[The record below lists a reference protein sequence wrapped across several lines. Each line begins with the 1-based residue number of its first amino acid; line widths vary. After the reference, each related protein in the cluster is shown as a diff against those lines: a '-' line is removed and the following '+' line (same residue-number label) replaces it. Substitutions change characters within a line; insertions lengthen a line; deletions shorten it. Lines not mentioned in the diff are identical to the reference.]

1 MEIKPV
7 QIQSLSFSIPQRIV
21 KGVQV
26 ACLLSFVLPA
36 FAAADSNDL
45 LTVRESKYVE
55 MQQTQKVSGS
65 VSDDFGPLVGVSI
78 HVKGTTNGTVT
89 DMDGNFSLEAKPGDI
104 LLIS

>member
-45 LTVRESKYVE
+45 LTVRGVQVCGNAANPES
-55 MQQTQKVSGS
+55 
-65 VSDDFGPLVGVSI
+65 FG
-78 HVKGTTNGTVT
+78 
-89 DMDGNFSLEAKPGDI
+89 FCFR
-104 LLIS
+104 